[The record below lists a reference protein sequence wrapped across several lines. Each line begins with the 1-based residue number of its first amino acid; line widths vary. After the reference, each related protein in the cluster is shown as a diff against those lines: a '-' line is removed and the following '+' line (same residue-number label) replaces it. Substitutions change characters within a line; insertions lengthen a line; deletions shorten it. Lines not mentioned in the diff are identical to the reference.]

1 MPSYNYIPRS
11 AEQYAFD
18 ETLTGRHMVFLA
30 GPRQVGKT
38 RLAKEWLKK
47 SNCSQLYFNWD
58 DIATRQAYLA
68 DSRFFESQ
76 TRSSGV
82 RDPWIVFDEI
92 HKRNRW
98 RDILKGVY
106 DLFGEEFRFL
116 ITGSA
121 RLDLFRR
128 SGDSLVGRYNLFHM
142 MPLSVGEVTGERC
155 ESCFLE
161 ETGTDSLNKAFEKNI
176 SRPLSAEIEEAY
188 ESLLRHGPF
197 PEPFLKQ
204 NERFCR
210 KWHQDYISLLIRED
224 LRDIS
229 RLMELDKVENL
240 LLLMPSRIM
249 SPLSMPNLA
258 SELEVAHTT
267 VKSWLEQL
275 NRLYLLF
282 PVSPWTKKISRGLK
296 KEKKWYFLDWY
307 YAPEGAAR
315 LENMVATYLLRA
327 CLAMSDMGYGSYR
340 LHYVRT
346 TDKKEVDFIVA
357 RDNYPVL
364 ALEVKSSET
373 TLSKPLRDR
382 HRWLFESPTLGVQ
395 VVDQRG
401 MLQKHENDTWVV
413 SIERL
418 LSLLL

>member
-11 AEQYAFD
+11 VEQYAFD

-38 RLAKEWLKK
+38 RLAKQWLEKK
-47 SNCSQLYFNWD
+47 RCSPLYFNWD

-68 DSRFFESQ
+68 DSRFFESPA
-76 TRSSGV
+76 RSSGV

-98 RDILKGVY
+98 RDILKGAY

-128 SGDSLVGRYNLFHM
+128 SGDSLIGRYNLFHM
-142 MPLSVGEVTGERC
+142 MPLSVGEVIRERR
-155 ESCFLE
+155 ETCFLK
-161 ETGTDSLNKAFEKNI
+161 ETSPERLCDVFENNI
-176 SRPLSAEIEEAY
+176 SGPLNAEIEEAY
-188 ESLLRHGPF
+188 ERLLRYGPF

-204 NERFCR
+204 NDRFCR
-210 KWHQDYISLLIRED
+210 KWHQDYISLIVRED

-229 RLMELDKVENL
+229 RVIELDKVENL

-249 SPLSMPNLA
+249 APLSMPNLA
-258 SELEVAHTT
+258 HELEVAHTT

-275 NRLYLLF
+275 NRLYILF
-282 PVSPWTKKISRGLK
+282 PVSPWTKKLSRGLK

-327 CLAMSDMGYGSYR
+327 CLALTDMGFGNYS

-346 TDKKEVDFIVA
+346 TDKKEIDFIVA
-357 RDNYPVL
+357 RDNSPIF
-364 ALEVKSSET
+364 ALEVKSSEN
-373 TLSKPLRDR
+373 TLSRPLRDR
-382 HRWLFESPTLGVQ
+382 HRWLLETHTLGVQ

-401 MLQKHENDTWVV
+401 VLQKHEENTWVV
-413 SIERL
+413 SIERFLYL
-418 LSLLL
+418 LS